1 MSEQAI
7 EHVKPQVRHLSII
20 DVRRFYWNEFIVIYD
35 ILNAN
40 LKQLPS
46 ELHFEIAAAF
56 DHLMRTDIL
65 DPSDAGYQES
75 MEKSVGHLKRATFDG
90 FKLLFKYPI
99 RQRWLQLTHPRYND
113 VDNGRF
119 VPQVESLWKEARE
132 IVCAAR
138 AKERLSR
145 RDDPIVWNA
154 AFAEWKKLLP
164 ILRKLDELAESEG
177 AKRARR
183 KYIRSICGAVFL
195 FLLGFVATKG
205 LEWIYA
211 LAEKWIEK

>member
-7 EHVKPQVRHLSII
+7 EHIKPQERHLSII

-75 MEKSVGHLKRATFDG
+75 MEKSCWVLATFS
-90 FKLLFKYPI
+90 KTV
-99 RQRWLQLTHPRYND
+99 LQ
-113 VDNGRF
+113 
-119 VPQVESLWKEARE
+119 
-132 IVCAAR
+132 
-138 AKERLSR
+138 
-145 RDDPIVWNA
+145 
-154 AFAEWKKLLP
+154 
-164 ILRKLDELAESEG
+164 
-177 AKRARR
+177 
-183 KYIRSICGAVFL
+183 
-195 FLLGFVATKG
+195 
-205 LEWIYA
+205 
-211 LAEKWIEK
+211 